1 MARYLGVKKD
11 APVLAIERMAQT
23 YDGTPVEYRER
34 CVTTERHAYLNF
46 SRGSVGEGT
55 DGATC

>member
-1 MARYLGVKKD
+1 MVRYLGVKKD

-34 CVTTERHAYLNF
+34 SVTTEHHAYLNVLGMN
-46 SRGSVGEGT
+46 RQRR
-55 DGATC
+55 